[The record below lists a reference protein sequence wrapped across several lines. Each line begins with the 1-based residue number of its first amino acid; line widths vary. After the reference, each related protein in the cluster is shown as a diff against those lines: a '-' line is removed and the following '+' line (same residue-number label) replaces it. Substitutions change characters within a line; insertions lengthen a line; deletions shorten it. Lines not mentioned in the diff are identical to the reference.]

1 MDLELSL
8 QKYHDE
14 HLGSGG
20 RMPDERYASFDYCF
34 NYFQSFRESD
44 RISELG
50 NDSNLLTSCLH
61 LGFYLASWGMYRGST
76 QLLQKSLRHL
86 IPAIEEIARTEP
98 DKWEID
104 ADATTTPT
112 LKPSALSQK

>member
-34 NYFQSFRESD
+34 NYFRFCARNWNRVHFTRLSGMR
-44 RISELG
+44 RIRFS
-50 NDSNLLTSCLH
+50 
-61 LGFYLASWGMYRGST
+61 
-76 QLLQKSLRHL
+76 
-86 IPAIEEIARTEP
+86 
-98 DKWEID
+98 
-104 ADATTTPT
+104 
-112 LKPSALSQK
+112 